1 VIAPAAA
8 GMASGV
14 SFSERGGWWVVAQV
28 PLLALAVV
36 LPPWTAGSGGE
47 FARPLQWLG
56 LALVVGGILLFLAG
70 LVALGRALTPFPHPR
85 EGAQLVTRGVFR
97 IVRHPIYT
105 GVFIGALGWALAHLS
120 IPGVACSVLLAV
132 FFDRKARREE
142 RLLRSRFPEY
152 AAYERR
158 VRRFIP
164 GIY

>member
-1 VIAPAAA
+1 MLA
-8 GMASGV
+8 GMGSGR

-36 LPPWTAGSGGE
+36 LPPWTRGSDGG
-47 FARPLQWLG
+47 FGHPLQWLG
-56 LALVVGGILLFLAG
+56 LALAGSGVLLVFAG

-85 EGAQLVTRGVFR
+85 EGAQLVTRGVYR
-97 IVRHPIYT
+97 LVRHPVYT
-105 GVFIGALGWALAHLS
+105 GLLVGAFGWALAWLS
-120 IPGVACSVLLAV
+120 VAGVAYSALLAV

-142 RLLRSRFPEY
+142 RWLRSRFPEY

>member
-1 VIAPAAA
+1 MPA
-8 GMASGV
+8 GMRSSP

-36 LPPWTAGSGGE
+36 LPPWTARADGG
-47 FARPLQWLG
+47 FGHPLQWLG
-56 LALVVGGILLFLAG
+56 LALAAGGIILVLAG
-70 LVALGRALTPFPHPR
+70 LVALGRSLTPFPHPR

-97 IVRHPIYT
+97 LVRHPIYT
-105 GVFIGALGWALAHLS
+105 GLLVGAFGWALAWLS
-120 IPGVACSVLLAV
+120 VAGVACSALLSG

-142 RLLRSRFPEY
+142 RWLRSRFPGY
-152 AAYERR
+152 AAYEQQ

>member
-1 VIAPAAA
+1 
-8 GMASGV
+8 MASGV
-14 SFSERGGWWVVAQV
+14 SFSERGGWWVVAQL

-36 LPPWTAGSGGE
+36 LPPWTAGSGGGLDH
-47 FARPLQWLG
+47 PLQWLG
-56 LALVVGGILLFLAG
+56 LALAGGGGLVLLAG
-70 LVALGRALTPFPHPR
+70 LLALGHALTPFPYPR
-85 EGAQLVTRGVFR
+85 EGSRLVTRGVFG

-105 GVFIGALGWALAHLS
+105 GVFLGALGWALAHLS

>member
-1 VIAPAAA
+1 M
-8 GMASGV
+8 GNGR

-36 LPPWTAGSGGE
+36 LPPWTARADGG
-47 FARPLQWLG
+47 FGQPLQWLG
-56 LALVVGGILLFLAG
+56 LALAAGGIILVLAG

-85 EGAQLVTRGVFR
+85 EGAQLVTRGVYR
-97 IVRHPIYT
+97 LVRHPIY
-105 GVFIGALGWALAHLS
+105 IGLLVGAFGWALAWLS
-120 IPGVACSVLLAV
+120 VAGVAYTALLAV

-142 RLLRSRFPEY
+142 RWMRSRFPGY
-152 AAYERR
+152 ADYERR